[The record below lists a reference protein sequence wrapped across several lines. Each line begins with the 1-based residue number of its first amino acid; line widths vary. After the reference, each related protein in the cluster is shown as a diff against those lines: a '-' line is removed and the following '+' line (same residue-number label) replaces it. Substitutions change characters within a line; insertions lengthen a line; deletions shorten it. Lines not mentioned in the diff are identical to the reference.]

1 MGKYLNHQ
9 NIVHRDIKPENFLV
23 KESGVPLS
31 SSTVKLIDF
40 GMAERCQVG
49 GPPTLTGVA
58 GTPHYLAPEVAENR
72 ITNVPYNGSCDIY
85 SCGILLYELL
95 IGETPFEHMEAEQI
109 LDYKVLH
116 RKVRL
121 NLSGPEWKDVRG
133 HAKHLIW
140 QMCEEDPSKR
150 ASASSILESPWLA
163 QSLAGAHEL
172 DRESAQVI
180 EAQSSTFRNSSPL
193 GKAARHMLSY
203 NLDDDATAK
212 LRQAFMA
219 MDTDWS
225 GTIDKEEFK
234 RGMQWKTSMKGPQI
248 DALFDSMDADG
259 SGEIEYSEFLAATI
273 DDQHL
278 LDEQACRQAF
288 ANFDTDGSGTLT
300 VKNLSEKLSTGTL
313 TGGLRLTESEIM
325 ELLQTADSNGDGEID
340 YEEFM

>member
-1 MGKYLNHQ
+1 
-9 NIVHRDIKPENFLV
+9 LV

-58 GTPHYLAPEVAENR
+58 GTPHYLAPEVAENK
-72 ITNVPYNGSCDIY
+72 INSLPYNESCDIY
-85 SCGILLYELL
+85 SCGILLYELFL
-95 IGETPFEHMEAEQI
+95 GETPFDHMDAEQI

-133 HAKHLIW
+133 HAKRLIW
-140 QMCEEDPSKR
+140 WMCEEDPSKR

-163 QSLAGAHEL
+163 KSLAGAYAL
-172 DRESAQVI
+172 DRDSAEI
-180 EAQSSTFRNSSPL
+180 IRAQSSTFSKSSLL

-219 MDTDWS
+219 MDAD
-225 GTIDKEEFK
+225 GNGAIDKDEFK
-234 RGMQWKTSMKGPQI
+234 MGMQRLTSLEDSQI
-248 DALFDSMDADG
+248 GAMFDSMDADG
-259 SGEIEYSEFLAATI
+259 SGEVEYSEFLAATI
-273 DDQHL
+273 GDQHL

-288 ANFDTDGSGTLT
+288 SNFDTDGSGTVTL
-300 VKNLSEKLSTGTL
+300 KELSEKLATGTL
-313 TGGLRLTESEIM
+313 TGGAQLTESEIV
-325 ELLQTADSNGDGEID
+325 EALQKADSNGDGEID
-340 YEEFM
+340 YEEFMAVVVGA